1 MQTRLLDS
9 LKRFLQPEFLKF
21 LGYGVVSYLLAAG
34 STTLLVKVLHLD
46 RKLAYA
52 IAQVVVLGVNFLVS
66 KFLIFEPSK
75 RRSPFYQ
82 FGLFTAVNA
91 GFRLVDWGIFTLLSL
106 GIKSIPVA
114 SFLSA
119 ASVLPFK
126 FLLMRKGVF

>member
-1 MQTRLLDS
+1 MGWVVGLVKRLL
-9 LKRFLQPEFLKF
+9 KPEFLKF
-21 LGYGVVSYLLAAG
+21 VGYGVISYPLALG
-34 STTLLVKVLHLD
+34 TTLLLTKVLQLD

-52 IAQVVVLGVNFLVS
+52 IAQVAVLGVNFLVS

-75 RRSPFYQ
+75 RRNPFYQ

-91 GFRLVDWGIFTLLSL
+91 GFRLLDWGIFTLLSL

-126 FLLMRKGVF
+126 FLLMRQGVF

>member
-1 MQTRLLDS
+1 MDWVVRFA
-9 LKRFLQPEFLKF
+9 KRFLRLEFLKF
-21 LGYGVVSYLLAAG
+21 VGYGIISYPLAVG
-34 STTLLVKVLHLD
+34 TTLLLTKVAHLD
-46 RKLAYA
+46 RKLAYG
-52 IAQVVVLGVNFLVS
+52 IAQVAVLGVNFLVS

-75 RRSPFYQ
+75 RRNPFYQ

-91 GFRLVDWGIFTLLSL
+91 GFRLLDWGLFTLLSL

-126 FLLMRKGVF
+126 FLLMRRGVF